1 MGAGSVTLVASV
13 RGLDARKRHICC
25 RQVCPVDVMVLP
37 RMVKA
42 FELIRARTGKEDVL
56 MRGLMKLPQVM
67 ETHLLAGTWDLMATL
82 AFEEEPVDPRERMV
96 DLVTSKI
103 RRMPLVRDTN
113 TIVPAMSRMRE
124 AHLAHPERRA
134 YAFVF
139 IRTKLGKSQA
149 VMNEIMKYD
158 EVVESHL
165 LLGKSD
171 VLAVLEFE
179 KGIAPP
185 VSERVARIVTEEIAS
200 VNNITDTET
209 LCPIR
214 SIVKD

>member
-1 MGAGSVTLVASV
+1 LDDRIRRPTVITLA
-13 RGLDARKRHICC
+13 
-25 RQVCPVDVMVLP
+25 

-42 FELIRARTGKEDVL
+42 FELIRAQTGKEDVL
-56 MRGLMKLPQVM
+56 MGRLMKLAQVR
-67 ETHLLAGTWDLMATL
+67 ETHLLAGEWDILATL
-82 AFEEEPVDPRERMV
+82 AFEEEPVDPRERLL
-96 DLVTSKI
+96 DLVTGKI
-103 RRMPLVRDTN
+103 RKMSFVRDTN
-113 TIVPAMSRMRE
+113 TIVPAMSRTRE

-139 IRTKLGKSQA
+139 IDAKMGKGQE
-149 VMNEIMKYD
+149 VMNHIMRYD
-158 EVVESHL
+158 EVIESHL

-179 KGIAPP
+179 KGIIPP
-185 VSERVARIVTEEIAS
+185 VPERAAKIVTEEIAKIS
-200 VNNITDTET
+200 DITNTET

>member
-1 MGAGSVTLVASV
+1 
-13 RGLDARKRHICC
+13 
-25 RQVCPVDVMVLP
+25 
-37 RMVKA
+37 MVKA
-42 FELIRARTGKEDVL
+42 FELIRARTGKEDPL

-67 ETHLLAGTWDLMATL
+67 ETHLLAGSWDLMATL
-82 AFEEEPVDPRERMV
+82 AFEQEPVDPRERML
-96 DLVTSKI
+96 DLVTGKI
-103 RRMPLVRDTN
+103 RKMPLVRDTN

-179 KGIAPP
+179 KGIVPP

-200 VNNITDTET
+200 VNDITSTET

-214 SIVKD
+214 SMVKD

>member
-1 MGAGSVTLVASV
+1 
-13 RGLDARKRHICC
+13 
-25 RQVCPVDVMVLP
+25 VMVLP
-37 RMVKA
+37 RIVKA
-42 FELIRARTGKEDVL
+42 FELIRARTGKEDAL
-56 MRGLMKLPQVM
+56 MERLMKLPQVK
-67 ETHLLAGTWDLMATL
+67 ETHLLAGSWDIMATL
-82 AFEEEPVDPRERMV
+82 AFEEEPIDPRERML
-96 DLVTSKI
+96 DLVTGKI
-103 RRMPLVRDTN
+103 RKMPLVRDTS

-139 IRTKLGKSQA
+139 IRARLGKSQA
-149 VMNEIMKYD
+149 VMNDIMKYN

-179 KGIAPP
+179 KGIVPP
-185 VSERVARIVTEEIAS
+185 VPERVARIVTEQIAKIS
-200 VNNITDTET
+200 DITDTET
-209 LCPIR
+209 FCPIR

>member
-1 MGAGSVTLVASV
+1 MILA
-13 RGLDARKRHICC
+13 
-25 RQVCPVDVMVLP
+25 

-42 FELIRARTGKEDVL
+42 FELIRAQTGKEDIL
-56 MRGLMKLPQVM
+56 MARLMKLPQVT
-67 ETHLLAGTWDLMATL
+67 ETHLLAGEWDILATL
-82 AFEEEPVDPRERMV
+82 AFEEEPIDPRERLL
-96 DLVTSKI
+96 DIVTGKI
-103 RRMPLVRDTN
+103 RKMSFVRDTN

-124 AHLAHPERRA
+124 VHLARPERRA

-139 IRTKLGKSQA
+139 IDAKMGKGQE
-149 VMNEIMKYD
+149 VMNHIMRYD

-179 KGIAPP
+179 KGIVPP
-185 VSERVARIVTEEIAS
+185 VLERVAKIVTEEIAKIGD
-200 VNNITDTET
+200 ITNTET

>member
-1 MGAGSVTLVASV
+1 
-13 RGLDARKRHICC
+13 
-25 RQVCPVDVMVLP
+25 
-37 RMVKA
+37 MVKA
-42 FELIRARTGKEDVL
+42 FELIRARTGKEDLL

-82 AFEEEPVDPRERMV
+82 AFEEEPVDPREHMV
-96 DLVTSKI
+96 DVVTSKI

-179 KGIAPP
+179 KGIVPP

-200 VNNITDTET
+200 VKDITATET
-209 LCPIR
+209 ICPIR

>member
-1 MGAGSVTLVASV
+1 MWDGRIRRPIVITLA
-13 RGLDARKRHICC
+13 
-25 RQVCPVDVMVLP
+25 

-42 FELIRARTGKEDVL
+42 FELIRAQTGKEDVL
-56 MRGLMKLPQVM
+56 MARLMKLAQVR
-67 ETHLLAGTWDLMATL
+67 EAHLLAGEWDILATL
-82 AFEEEPVDPRERMV
+82 AFEEEPVDPRERLL
-96 DLVTSKI
+96 DLVTGKI
-103 RRMPLVRDTN
+103 RKMPFVRDTN
-113 TIVPAMSRMRE
+113 TIVPAMSRTRE
-124 AHLAHPERRA
+124 AHLARPERRA

-139 IRTKLGKSQA
+139 IDAKMGKGQE
-149 VMNEIMKYD
+149 VMNHIMRYD

-179 KGIAPP
+179 KGIIPP
-185 VSERVARIVTEEIAS
+185 VPERVAKIVIEEIAKIS
-200 VNNITDTET
+200 DITNTET

>member
-1 MGAGSVTLVASV
+1 MF
-13 RGLDARKRHICC
+13 
-25 RQVCPVDVMVLP
+25 PVVGIILP

-42 FELIRARTGKEDVL
+42 FELIRAQTGKENAL
-56 MRGLMKLPQVM
+56 MERLMKLPQVR
-67 ETHLLAGTWDLMATL
+67 ETHLLAGSWDVMATL
-82 AFEEEPVDPRERMV
+82 AFEEEPVDPRERML
-96 DLVTSKI
+96 DLVTGRI
-103 RRMPLVRDTN
+103 RKMALVRDTN

-124 AHLAHPERRA
+124 MHLAHPERRA

-139 IRTKLGKSQA
+139 IDAKLGKSQT
-149 VMNEIMKYD
+149 VMNQVMKYS

-179 KGIAPP
+179 KGITPP
-185 VSERVARIVTEEIAS
+185 VSERVARIVTEEIAKIS
-200 VNNITDTET
+200 DIISTET
-209 LCPIR
+209 LCPIK